1 MENMQISKFIKQIS
15 ATSLK
20 AVEEVASEKKDLTPD
35 SMYAVLN
42 SSQEFKNLVDA
53 FANQDSLEQDVSSQ
67 SSLEIK
73 QLKTR
78 FITLRN
84 QKESLL
90 KDFSKLEKY
99 SADLEEFYHRALL
112 VLFGMINTRER
123 KSLNQHIDE
132 LKKLIKT
139 GSNFKQLEHVFHQF
153 KDTALKDGIRVGEN
167 RINRAKPFSF
177 FSKLLKT
184 SLPGIKKEEFNAGY
198 LKQIRESCL
207 DITDKLKLN
216 LSKKYLEKLVRIEQ
230 RISQS
235 ENIEELHDLR
245 GSIFALINEYIENIR
260 SEQHLAGEF
269 IREIGQRLLN
279 IEEHLLDS
287 LSPAEETFAS
297 DSDFVQTLGETIKEL
312 KGKVN
317 FGETIE
323 ELKHAFT
330 DKLTEIEKTIR
341 NKSEE
346 DNRRKN
352 TFTKSIK
359 LLRCNLIDMKK
370 EIAAAKKESKMLEQE
385 MLNDPLTGAFNRR
398 AYDRRIKEEMDRYLR
413 YKRPF
418 SLLLF
423 DVDHFKNINDTYGHA
438 IGDKCLIEIIQ
449 RIKTNIRASDFLGR
463 YGGDEFAVILPE
475 TSSENAR
482 IVAEKLRQVVGKIEF
497 IYNKETVRITLSIG
511 VTHATPSDTS
521 FDFMFER
528 LDKAMYEA
536 KNSGR
541 DRVVV
546 L

>member
-1 MENMQISKFIKQIS
+1 M
-15 ATSLK
+15 
-20 AVEEVASEKKDLTPD
+20 
-35 SMYAVLN
+35 
-42 SSQEFKNLVDA
+42 
-53 FANQDSLEQDVSSQ
+53 
-67 SSLEIK
+67 
-73 QLKTR
+73 
-78 FITLRN
+78 
-84 QKESLL
+84 
-90 KDFSKLEKY
+90 
-99 SADLEEFYHRALL
+99 
-112 VLFGMINTRER
+112 
-123 KSLNQHIDE
+123 
-132 LKKLIKT
+132 
-139 GSNFKQLEHVFHQF
+139 
-153 KDTALKDGIRVGEN
+153 
-167 RINRAKPFSF
+167 
-177 FSKLLKT
+177 
-184 SLPGIKKEEFNAGY
+184 
-198 LKQIRESCL
+198 
-207 DITDKLKLN
+207 
-216 LSKKYLEKLVRIEQ
+216 
-230 RISQS
+230 
-235 ENIEELHDLR
+235 
-245 GSIFALINEYIENIR
+245 
-260 SEQHLAGEF
+260 
-269 IREIGQRLLN
+269 N

-352 TFTKSIK
+352 IFTKSIK
-359 LLRCNLIDMKK
+359 LLRRNLIDMKK
-370 EIAAAKKESKMLEQE
+370 EIASAKKESKMLEQE